1 MLVLV
6 SIKFYH
12 ISMKNNDAMP
22 GKNIFP
28 ITGLAGIFVA
38 TQRQV

>member
-12 ISMKNNDAMP
+12 ISIKNNGVIP
-22 GKNIFP
+22 GDNIFP
-28 ITGLAGIFVA
+28 ITGLAGKFVV
-38 TQRQV
+38 TQG